1 MKIFKF
7 EISFMTTHSVKVSEH
22 PMDTGHIWHKTFGIH
37 PVSRGYM
44 ISVVYLHLELIRKS
58 AASYAILRP

>member
-1 MKIFKF
+1 
-7 EISFMTTHSVKVSEH
+7 MTTHSVKVSEH